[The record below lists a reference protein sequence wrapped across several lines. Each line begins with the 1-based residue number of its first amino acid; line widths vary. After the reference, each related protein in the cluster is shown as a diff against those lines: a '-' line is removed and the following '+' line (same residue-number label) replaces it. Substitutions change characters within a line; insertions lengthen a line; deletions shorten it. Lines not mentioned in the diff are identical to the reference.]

1 MSFQRFKPGAQIPM
15 RAHPTDAG
23 FDVTVIDV
31 LKTQG
36 DVTFYGTG
44 LRVRPPDGYYFD
56 LVPRSS
62 ISKTGYM
69 LANSVGII
77 DPGYTGEIIVA
88 LRKIDPDAKN
98 LELPIRIAQ
107 LIPRRVHSDVVLTES
122 LDPIAEQTDR
132 GEGGFGSSGS
142 T

>member
-1 MSFQRFKPGAQIPM
+1 MSVQRFKPGAQIPM

-23 FDVTVIDV
+23 FDVTAIDV

-44 LRVRPPDGYYFD
+44 IRVCPPDGFYFD

-62 ISKTGYM
+62 VSKTGYI

-88 LRKIDPDAKN
+88 LRKIDQGAKD
-98 LELPIRIAQ
+98 LELPMRIAQ
-107 LIPRRVHSDVVLTES
+107 LIPRRVHSEVEMTECIGD
-122 LDPIAEQTDR
+122 LQKTDR
-132 GEGGFGSSGS
+132 GTGGFGSTSL
-142 T
+142 